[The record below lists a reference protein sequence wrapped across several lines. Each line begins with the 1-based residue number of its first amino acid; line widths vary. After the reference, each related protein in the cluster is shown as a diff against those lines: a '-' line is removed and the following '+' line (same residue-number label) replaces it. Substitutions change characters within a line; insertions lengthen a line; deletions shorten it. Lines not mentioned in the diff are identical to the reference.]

1 MTSLSEVSVVRA
13 PSPAEEGAASAVA
26 TPGTGSWAPFTAT
39 RPSRWSPATLAAL
52 ALLAGIGA
60 MALGALAVVS
70 ATRSGGDEPVVTN
83 PVLPEGAATSPAERG
98 VLALLAKPSTE
109 RFVFRRSG
117 GRLVLV
123 VGSGGRAAIVVRGL
137 DRVSGEQPYYAWV
150 IRSGSTVRAGRF
162 TGSERAVILS
172 VPVRTGDSVAVG
184 IERAV
189 APRPGTTRII
199 ATRS

>member
-13 PSPAEEGAASAVA
+13 PSPAEEGVAVA
-26 TPGTGSWAPFTAT
+26 EPAVGSWGPYVPA

-70 ATRSGGDEPVVTN
+70 ASSSAEAEPVVTTPAV
-83 PVLPEGAATSPAERG
+83 PVEAPGTSDAERG

-123 VGSGGRAAIVVRGL
+123 VGSGGRAAIIVRRL
-137 DRVSGEQPYYAWV
+137 DRVSAAQPYYAWV
-150 IRSGSTVRAGRF
+150 IRSGEPVRAARF
-162 TGSERAVILS
+162 TGSERAVLVS
-172 VPVRTGDSVAVG
+172 VPVRKGDSVAVG
-184 IERAV
+184 IERDT

-199 ATRS
+199 ATRA